1 MALSEKDIAILV
13 QSTANVTAQLCKG
26 DDTPVEE
33 FFEIHEAVF
42 AHSLAMIAKHSATA
56 ERPSAVFPP
65 ASVSFGPCLH
75 PSGLVEAAEKRSDRS
90 PDWKCSGCGSVRW
103 GKGAWKAPRG

>member
-33 FFEIHEAVF
+33 FFEIHESVF
-42 AHSLAMIAKHSATA
+42 RHSLGMISAYGNVTEPETRLA
-56 ERPSAVFPP
+56 PV
-65 ASVSFGPCLH
+65 ASEPCLH
-75 PSGLVEAAEKRSDRS
+75 PSGLVAAAEKRSDRS
-90 PDWKCSGCGSVRW
+90 PDWKCGGCGSVRW